1 MSPAQLE
8 EIRRIQEQQRQEKRV
23 RIVFPFRF
31 FFLLFSLRLA
41 LEHYNFKICVFIVN
55 TQKLLKIL
63 YVMVWLLQM
72 DIIKSVNLSL
82 HDRIAIKN

>member
-31 FFLLFSLRLA
+31 FFAFFSAISIRA
-41 LEHYNFKICVFIVN
+41 L
-55 TQKLLKIL
+55 
-63 YVMVWLLQM
+63 
-72 DIIKSVNLSL
+72 
-82 HDRIAIKN
+82 